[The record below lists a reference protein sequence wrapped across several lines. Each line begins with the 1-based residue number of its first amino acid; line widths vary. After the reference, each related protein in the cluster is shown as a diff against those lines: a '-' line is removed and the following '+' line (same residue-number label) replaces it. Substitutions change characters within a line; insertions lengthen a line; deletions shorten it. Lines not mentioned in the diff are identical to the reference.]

1 MGAYMKKTLLKGRID
16 DMGRLLLTSSQMK
29 SLNFVEGEE
38 VSLDFNDEGITIAKS
53 LGYSIVYDRVR
64 VMPNGILIGR
74 DICRSKLLMTDD
86 RRSVENIIIKTYN
99 DNGDYL
105 RDDLSEVVYYNID
118 YQIDNDRI
126 VIPLIKKQQHANLQ
140 VVRTVDELGRI
151 VIPLYLRKIYNLTTE
166 TGIEIKGNNILISNS
181 FERKVKI
188 NELGMITIPED
199 ILQDLKIDAK
209 MELKIESGA
218 NLKVM
223 K

>member
-1 MGAYMKKTLLKGRID
+1 MNKITENNLISGRID
-16 DMGRLLLTSSQMK
+16 DMGRLLLHPSQMK
-29 SLNFVEGEE
+29 SLDFIEGEE
-38 VSLDFNDEGITIAKS
+38 VSLDFNDEGIIIAKS

-74 DICRSKLLMTDD
+74 DICRSKLFMTND
-86 RRSVENIIIKTYN
+86 RKTIENIIIKTYN

-118 YQIDNDRI
+118 YRIDNDRI
-126 VIPLIKKQQHANLQ
+126 VIPLTKKQQQANLQ
-140 VVRTVDELGRI
+140 VIRTVDELGRI
-151 VIPLYLRKIYNLTTE
+151 IIPPYIRKIYNLATE
-166 TGIEIKGNNILISNS
+166 TGIEIKENNILISNS

-218 NLKVM
+218 NLKMM